1 MAVIKYYTENDL
13 LKRRVD
19 IGLWISSQTDKVVGN
34 LKYGQLLD
42 EFEFMKYEYVV
53 ACYMA
58 LLGYTPITSAEE
70 NGVCNGLTEEC
81 VDNIIKNIQII
92 TGLHFLNKETSYNT
106 SFWDTPAL
114 PEAGLSGGG
123 SITLNTTPTD
133 EMLENQPHLGTGSL
147 QVFGVFGTT

>member
-19 IGLWISSQTDKVVGN
+19 IGLWISSQTDKVVSN

-42 EFEFMKYEYVV
+42 EVEFMKYEYVV

-58 LLGYTPITSAEE
+58 LLEYIPITSAEE
-70 NGVCNGLTEEC
+70 NGVSNGLTEEC

-106 SFWDTPAL
+106 SFWDVPTQ
-114 PEAGLSGGG
+114 PEVGLAGGG
-123 SITLNTTPTD
+123 TIELNTTPTSKD
-133 EMLENQPHLGTGSL
+133 LINQPNLGTGTL
-147 QVFGVFGTT
+147 QLFAAKET

>member
-1 MAVIKYYTENDL
+1 MAVVKYYTENDL

-19 IGLWISSQTDKVVGN
+19 IGLWISSQTDKIVGN

-42 EFEFMKYEYVV
+42 EVEFMKYEYVV

-58 LLGYTPITSAEE
+58 LLGYCPITTAEQ
-70 NGVCNGLTEEC
+70 NGVHNGITEEC

-106 SFWDTPAL
+106 SFWEEPVQK
-114 PEAGLSGGG
+114 EVGLGGG
-123 SITLNTTPTD
+123 GPITLNKTPGET
-133 EMLENQPHLGTGSL
+133 ELINQPHLGTGNL
-147 QVFGVFGTT
+147 QLFSSKET